1 MAPQSTDPVHDVA
14 WQGGREY
21 MEDRMAFAGRL
32 QGACTCDGMP
42 LHMIIMTSPHTV
54 LLPLNQQGGRAP
66 ATTRSLTGTVAPL
79 RLSESTT
86 SVAVCAAYTPHTQN
100 PPTLTQL
107 PPHFMAGHQ
116 LLPGSHAPPHDGPAG
131 AARRPRGRAQGGLP
145 RHGPGGG
152 EGRGAYMLD
161 RVGSGEGIFF
171 VSSH

>member
-1 MAPQSTDPVHDVA
+1 
-14 WQGGREY
+14 
-21 MEDRMAFAGRL
+21 MAFAGRL

-66 ATTRSLTGTVAPL
+66 ATTRSLTGTVAPW

-86 SVAVCAAYTPHTQN
+86 SVAVCAAYTSHTRN
-100 PPTLTQL
+100 PKTLQPSL
-107 PPHFMAGHQ
+107 NFLHISWLGISYCRDHMHR
-116 LLPGSHAPPHDGPAG
+116 LLMDLQALHDAP
-131 AARRPRGRAQGGLP
+131 AAALKEAFLATDQ
-145 RHGPGGG
+145 
-152 EGRGAYMLD
+152 EVGRGGVDAYMLD